1 MRNRQGFVMADSK
14 KTCLV
19 VLGPTAT
26 GKTALAVALAD
37 KFGAE
42 IVSADSRQV
51 YRGLDIGSG
60 KDLNEFAFQ
69 RADGTV
75 HNVPYHL
82 IDITDLKTE
91 YSVFN
96 YQKDAYK
103 ALNDISARGKTAV
116 LAGGTGMYLDAVL
129 RGYDMIDVP
138 TNVPLRNSLN
148 GVPESELAE
157 RLIALKGEVHNT
169 TDLTE
174 RHRLIRAIEIA
185 EYEKSAEAKAVRAAM
200 PPRPELEYF
209 IIGLTFPRTRL
220 REGIK
225 RRLIARLDEGMLDEV
240 KRLHEDGAGW
250 ERLERLG
257 LEYRFCSEY
266 LQGKFESYQAFVDK
280 LYIAIGQFA
289 KRQETWFRGMER
301 KGCKINWLDT
311 DEKTTKDQVFQK
323 ALDLIEKNGVKL

>member
-1 MRNRQGFVMADSK
+1 MNKEKR
-14 KTCLV
+14 TCLV

-26 GKTALAVALAD
+26 GKTSLAVALAD

-60 KDLNEFAFQ
+60 KDLSEFSLKAS
-69 RADGTV
+69 DGTEYT
-75 HNVPYHL
+75 VPYHL
-82 IDITDLKTE
+82 IDITDLSFE

-96 YQKDAYK
+96 YQKDAYA
-103 ALNDISARGKTAV
+103 ALNDISKRGKTAV
-116 LAGGTGMYLDAVL
+116 LAGGTGMYIDAVL

-138 TNVPLRNSLN
+138 TNVALRNSLN
-148 GVPESELAE
+148 GVPDEELAK
-157 RLIALKGEVHNT
+157 RLISIKGEVHNT

-185 EYEKSAEAKAVRAAM
+185 EYENSTEAKAQRAQM
-200 PPRPELEYF
+200 VPRPDLDF
-209 IIGLTFPRTRL
+209 FVIGLTFPRTRL
-220 REGIK
+220 RSGIK
-225 RRLIARLDEGMLDEV
+225 KRLLARLDEGMLDEV
-240 KRLHEDGAGW
+240 KKLHENGASF

-266 LQGKFESYQAFVDK
+266 LQGKFESYDAFVEK

-289 KRQETWFRGMER
+289 KRQETWVRGMER
-301 KGCKINWLDT
+301 KGCRINWLET
-311 DEKTTKDQVFQK
+311 DENTTKAEVFQK
-323 ALDLIEKNGVKL
+323 ALELIEKNDVKL

>member
-1 MRNRQGFVMADSK
+1 MDKKA

-37 KFGAE
+37 KYNAE

-51 YRGLDIGSG
+51 YHGLDIGSG
-60 KDLNEFAFQ
+60 KDLDEFTLHKP
-69 RADGTV
+69 DGTV
-75 HNVPYHL
+75 SKVPYHL
-82 IDITDLKTE
+82 IDITDLRTE

-103 ALNDISARGKTAV
+103 ALNDITNRGKTAV

-138 TNVPLRNSLN
+138 TNIPLRNSLN
-148 GVPESELAE
+148 GVPDEKLAE
-157 RLIALKGEVHNT
+157 RLIALKGGVHNT

-185 EYEKSAEAKAVRAAM
+185 EYENTSEAKAVRAKM
-200 PPRPELEYF
+200 EPRPELDYF
-209 IIGLTFPRTRL
+209 VIGLTFPRTRL
-220 REGIK
+220 RDGIHK
-225 RRLIARLDEGMLDEV
+225 RLLARLDEGMLDEV
-240 KRLHEDGAGW
+240 KRLHEEGASY

-266 LQGKFESYQAFVDK
+266 LQGKFESYEAFVDK

-311 DEKTTKDQVFQK
+311 DEKTTKEEVFQK
-323 ALDLIEKNGVKL
+323 AVDLIEKNGIKL

>member
-1 MRNRQGFVMADSK
+1 MADNK

-69 RADGTV
+69 RQDGTIS
-75 HNVPYHL
+75 NVPYHL

-103 ALNDISARGKTAV
+103 ALNDITARGKTAV

-138 TNVPLRNSLN
+138 TNVSLRNSLN
-148 GVPESELAE
+148 GVPEEELAK

-200 PPRPELEYF
+200 PPRPELGYF
-209 IIGLTFPRTRL
+209 VIGLTFPRTRL
-220 REGIK
+220 RDGIK
-225 RRLIARLDEGMLDEV
+225 KRLLARLDEGMLDEV
-240 KRLHEDGAGW
+240 KRLHEEGAAW

-266 LQGKFESYQAFVDK
+266 LQGKFETYQAFVDK

-289 KRQETWFRGMER
+289 KRQETWFRGLER

-311 DEKTTKDQVFQK
+311 DENTTKDEVFQK
-323 ALDLIEKNGVKL
+323 AVNLIEKNGIKL

>member
-1 MRNRQGFVMADSK
+1 MRNRQGFIMADNK

-69 RADGTV
+69 RQDGTIS
-75 HNVPYHL
+75 NVPYHL

-103 ALNDISARGKTAV
+103 ALNDITARGKTAV

-138 TNVPLRNSLN
+138 TNVSLRNSLN
-148 GVPESELAE
+148 GVPEEELAK

-200 PPRPELEYF
+200 PPRPELGYF
-209 IIGLTFPRTRL
+209 VIGLTFPRTRL
-220 REGIK
+220 RDGIK
-225 RRLIARLDEGMLDEV
+225 KRLLARLDEGMLDEV
-240 KRLHEDGAGW
+240 KRLHEEGAAW

-266 LQGKFESYQAFVDK
+266 LQGKFETYQAFVDK

-311 DEKTTKDQVFQK
+311 DENTTKDEVFQK
-323 ALDLIEKNGVKL
+323 AVNLIEKNGIKL

>member
-1 MRNRQGFVMADSK
+1 MADNK

-69 RADGTV
+69 RQDGTIS
-75 HNVPYHL
+75 NVPYHL

-103 ALNDISARGKTAV
+103 ALNDITARGKTAV

-138 TNVPLRNSLN
+138 TNVSLRNSLN
-148 GVPESELAE
+148 GVPEEELAK

-200 PPRPELEYF
+200 PPRPELDYF
-209 IIGLTFPRTRL
+209 VIGLTFPRTRL
-220 REGIK
+220 RDGIK
-225 RRLIARLDEGMLDEV
+225 KRLLARLDEGMLDEV
-240 KRLHEDGAGW
+240 KRLHEEGAAW

-266 LQGKFESYQAFVDK
+266 LQGKFETYQAFVDK

-311 DEKTTKDQVFQK
+311 DENTTKDEVFQK
-323 ALDLIEKNGVKL
+323 AVDLIEKNGIKL

>member
-1 MRNRQGFVMADSK
+1 MADNK

-69 RADGTV
+69 RQDGTIS
-75 HNVPYHL
+75 NIPYHL

-103 ALNDISARGKTAV
+103 ALNDITARGKTAV

-138 TNVPLRNSLN
+138 TNVSLRNSLN
-148 GVPESELAE
+148 GVPEEELAK

-200 PPRPELEYF
+200 PPRPELDYF
-209 IIGLTFPRTRL
+209 VIGLTFPRTRL
-220 REGIK
+220 RDGIK
-225 RRLIARLDEGMLDEV
+225 KRLLARLDEGMLDEV
-240 KRLHEDGAGW
+240 KRLHEEGAAW

-266 LQGKFESYQAFVDK
+266 LQGKFETYQAFVDK

-311 DEKTTKDQVFQK
+311 DENTTKDEVFQK
-323 ALDLIEKNGVKL
+323 AVDLIEKNGIKL

>member
-1 MRNRQGFVMADSK
+1 MADNK

-60 KDLNEFAFQ
+60 KDLNEFAFHRQ
-69 RADGTV
+69 DGTIS
-75 HNVPYHL
+75 NIPYHL

-103 ALNDISARGKTAV
+103 ALNDITARGKTAV

-138 TNVPLRNSLN
+138 TNVSLRNSLN
-148 GVPESELAE
+148 GVPEEELAK

-200 PPRPELEYF
+200 PPRPELDYF
-209 IIGLTFPRTRL
+209 VIGLTFPRTRL
-220 REGIK
+220 RDSIK
-225 RRLIARLDEGMLDEV
+225 KRLLARLDEGMLDEV
-240 KRLHEDGAGW
+240 KRLHEEGAAW

-311 DEKTTKDQVFQK
+311 DENTTKDEVFQK
-323 ALDLIEKNGVKL
+323 AVDLIEKNGIKL

>member
-1 MRNRQGFVMADSK
+1 MADNK

-60 KDLNEFAFQ
+60 KDLNEFAFHRQ
-69 RADGTV
+69 DGTIS
-75 HNVPYHL
+75 NVPYHL

-103 ALNDISARGKTAV
+103 ALNDITARGKTAV

-138 TNVPLRNSLN
+138 TNVSLRNSLN
-148 GVPESELAE
+148 GVPEEELAK

-200 PPRPELEYF
+200 PPRPELDYF
-209 IIGLTFPRTRL
+209 VIGLTFPRTRL
-220 REGIK
+220 RDGIK
-225 RRLIARLDEGMLDEV
+225 KRLLARLDEGMLDEV
-240 KRLHEDGAGW
+240 KRLHEEGAAW

-266 LQGKFESYQAFVDK
+266 LQGKFETYQAFVDK

-311 DEKTTKDQVFQK
+311 DENTTKDEVFQK
-323 ALDLIEKNGVKL
+323 AVDLIEKNGIKL

>member
-1 MRNRQGFVMADSK
+1 MADNK

-69 RADGTV
+69 RQDGTIS
-75 HNVPYHL
+75 NVPYHL

-103 ALNDISARGKTAV
+103 ALNDITARGKTAV

-138 TNVPLRNSLN
+138 TNVSLRNSLN
-148 GVPESELAE
+148 GVPEEELAK

-200 PPRPELEYF
+200 PPRPELDYF
-209 IIGLTFPRTRL
+209 VIGLSFPRTRL
-220 REGIK
+220 RDGIK
-225 RRLIARLDEGMLDEV
+225 KRLLARLDEGMLDEV
-240 KRLHEDGAGW
+240 KRLHEEGSAW

-266 LQGKFESYQAFVDK
+266 LQGKFETYQAFVDK

-311 DEKTTKDQVFQK
+311 DENTTKDEVFQK
-323 ALDLIEKNGVKL
+323 AVDLIEKNGIKL

>member
-1 MRNRQGFVMADSK
+1 MADNK

-69 RADGTV
+69 RQDGTIS
-75 HNVPYHL
+75 NVPYHL

-103 ALNDISARGKTAV
+103 ALNDITARGKTAV

-138 TNVPLRNSLN
+138 TNVSLRNSLN
-148 GVPESELAE
+148 GVPEEELAK

-200 PPRPELEYF
+200 PPRPELGYF
-209 IIGLTFPRTRL
+209 VIGLTFPRTRL
-220 REGIK
+220 RDGIK
-225 RRLIARLDEGMLDEV
+225 KRLLARLDEGMLDEV
-240 KRLHEDGAGW
+240 KRLHEEGAAW

-266 LQGKFESYQAFVDK
+266 LQGKFETYQAFVDK

-311 DEKTTKDQVFQK
+311 DENTTKDEVFQK
-323 ALDLIEKNGVKL
+323 AVNLIEKNGIKL

>member
-1 MRNRQGFVMADSK
+1 MGAKN

-26 GKTALAVALAD
+26 GKTSLAVALAD
-37 KFGAE
+37 KYNAE

-60 KDLNEFAFQ
+60 KDLNEFALPKP
-69 RADGTV
+69 DGTV
-75 HNVPYHL
+75 RNIPYHL
-82 IDITDLKTE
+82 IDITDLTTE

-103 ALNDISARGKTAV
+103 VLNDISARNARAV
-116 LAGGTGMYLDAVL
+116 LVGGTGMYLDAVL

-138 TNVPLRNSLN
+138 TNVSLRNSLN
-148 GVPESELAE
+148 GVPDSELAK
-157 RLIALKGEVHNT
+157 RLIALKGGVHNT

-185 EYEKSAEAKAVRAAM
+185 EYENSSEAKAVRAKM
-200 PPRPELEYF
+200 EPRPKLDYF
-209 IIGLTFPRTRL
+209 VIGLTFPRTRL
-220 REGIK
+220 RDGIRK
-225 RRLIARLDEGMLDEV
+225 RLIARLDEGMLDEV
-240 KRLHEDGAGW
+240 KRLHEEGASY

-266 LQGKFESYQAFVDK
+266 LEGKFESYEAFVDK

-311 DEKTTKDQVFQK
+311 DEKTTKEEVFQK
-323 ALDLIEKNGVKL
+323 AVALIEKNGVEL

>member
-1 MRNRQGFVMADSK
+1 MADNK

-42 IVSADSRQV
+42 IISADSRQV

-60 KDLNEFAFQ
+60 KDLNEFAFHRQ
-69 RADGTV
+69 DGTIS
-75 HNVPYHL
+75 NVPYHL

-103 ALNDISARGKTAV
+103 ALNDITARGKTAV

-138 TNVPLRNSLN
+138 TNVSLRNSLN
-148 GVPESELAE
+148 GVPEEELAK

-200 PPRPELEYF
+200 PPRPELDYF
-209 IIGLTFPRTRL
+209 VIGLTFPRTRL
-220 REGIK
+220 RDGIK
-225 RRLIARLDEGMLDEV
+225 KRLLARLDEGMLDEV
-240 KRLHEDGAGW
+240 KRLHEEGAAW

-266 LQGKFESYQAFVDK
+266 LQGKFETYQAFVDK

-311 DEKTTKDQVFQK
+311 DENTTKDEVFQK
-323 ALDLIEKNGVKL
+323 AVELIEKNGIKL

>member
-1 MRNRQGFVMADSK
+1 MADNK

-60 KDLNEFAFQ
+60 KDLNEFAFHRQ
-69 RADGTV
+69 DGTIS
-75 HNVPYHL
+75 NVPYHL

-96 YQKDAYK
+96 YQKDAYR
-103 ALNDISARGKTAV
+103 ALNDITARGKTAV

-138 TNVPLRNSLN
+138 TNVSLRNSLN
-148 GVPESELAE
+148 GVPEEELVK

-185 EYEKSAEAKAVRAAM
+185 EYEKTAEAEAVRAAM
-200 PPRPELEYF
+200 PPRPELDYF
-209 IIGLTFPRTRL
+209 VIGLTFPRIRL
-220 REGIK
+220 RDGIK
-225 RRLIARLDEGMLDEV
+225 KRLIARLDEGMLDEV
-240 KRLHEDGAGW
+240 KRLHQEGAAW
-250 ERLERLG
+250 DRLERLG

-266 LQGKFESYQAFVDK
+266 LQGKFETYQAFVDK

-311 DEKTTKDQVFQK
+311 DEKTTKDEVFQK
-323 ALDLIEKNGVKL
+323 AVDLIEKNGVEL